1 MTGLPFP
8 AGARKVSAVGRASG
22 MRGETDRADA
32 ELLTTREVAALLRI
46 KERKVY
52 DLVASGEIP
61 HVRVTGKLLF
71 PRALLDAWLGRHG
84 GHDRSTPRVWPNIVA
99 GSHDPLLDWAL
110 RESGAGLATFFD
122 GSLDGLERLA
132 QGDALMA
139 GLHLVE
145 GDGWNVAHIERR
157 LGGEPVVLIEWARRE
172 QGLILPPGN
181 PAGISGPR
189 DLQGRRL
196 IPRQREAGGFL
207 LLQHLLEGE
216 GLSLDAVD
224 LLAPPARTE
233 ADVAIAIADGK
244 AEVGLGLAAMARQ
257 FRLDFLPLVRERYD
271 LVIWRRAFFEPPLQR
286 LWAFCRSAPFP
297 AKARDLGGYDIKG
310 FGRVRYNGP

>member
-1 MTGLPFP
+1 MQ
-8 AGARKVSAVGRASG
+8 
-22 MRGETDRADA
+22 GESRDA
-32 ELLTTREVAALLRI
+32 ELLTTREVAGLLRI

-71 PRALLDAWLGRHG
+71 PRALLDAWLLRHSES
-84 GHDRSTPRVWPNIVA
+84 HEAPRAWPDIVA

-122 GSLDGLERLA
+122 GSLDGLERIGR
-132 QGDALMA
+132 GDAIAA

-145 GDGWNVAHIERR
+145 GPGWNIGHIERR
-157 LGGEPVVLIEWARRE
+157 LAGEPVVLLEWARRE

-181 PAGISGPR
+181 PAGITGAAG
-189 DLQGRRL
+189 LAGRRL
-196 IPRQREAGGFL
+196 IPRQREAGSFL
-207 LLQHLLEGE
+207 LLQRLLEAE
-216 GLSLDAVD
+216 GLSLDALD
-224 LLAPPARTE
+224 LVAPPARTE

-257 FRLDFLPLVRERYD
+257 FRLAFVPLVRERYD
-271 LVIWRRAFFEPPLQR
+271 LLIWRRAYFEPPLQR
-286 LWAFCRSAPFP
+286 LFAFCRSAPFA
-297 AKARDLGGYDIKG
+297 AKAGELGGYNIAG
-310 FGRVRYNGP
+310 FGDVHHNGP